1 MKAKLLGAV
10 LVGALALTVPAWA
23 ETAAEEEE
31 AWKQEPAYGRTIR
44 IGYNGGLCLGAFG
57 VAQIMGFYE
66 AEGLQ
71 TEIVRMSGGG
81 GAGAM
86 TVDGLGT
93 GKIDVTGDH
102 IATMLVPT
110 VNGVRMKFTA
120 GIHTGCK
127 SLYVLTNSDIQNTSD
142 LVSKAIAVPEG
153 IGASDHNIALRLL
166 NKDQV
171 DPRSVRWRVVES
183 GAAVLALQHGEIAAA
198 LLSDQFAKQF
208 LDNGTLRIIRSMT
221 FDQDFRE
228 ETCCVH
234 AVALDFYE
242 QNPITV
248 KKLTRAH
255 EAASAW
261 MSDHPQEAVQL
272 LQEHRWTSGDYV
284 PVLEIFQ
291 SYNFG
296 ISDELTEAT
305 LRNVIDDYKALG
317 LIDSRHDTEELLN
330 RVWDPVLSR

>member
-1 MKAKLLGAV
+1 MKSSFFSALFLG
-10 LVGALALTVPAWA
+10 LWLAFPAWA
-23 ETAAEEEE
+23 MTEAEEEE
-31 AWKQEPAYGRTIR
+31 AWKLEPAYGQTIR

-66 AEGLQ
+66 AQGLQ
-71 TEIVRMSGGG
+71 TEIVRMSGGA
-81 GAGAM
+81 GAGAI

-93 GKIDVTGDH
+93 GKVDVTGDH
-102 IATMLVPT
+102 IAAMLVPA
-110 VNGVRMKFTA
+110 VNGVRMKFTT

-127 SLYVLTNSDIQNTSD
+127 SLYVLANSEYRTTAD
-142 LVSKAIAVPEG
+142 LAGQAIAVPEG
-153 IGASDHNIALRLL
+153 IGASDHNIALRFF

-171 DPRSVRWRVVES
+171 DFRSVRWRVVDS

-208 LDNGTLRIIRSMT
+208 LDNGTLRIVRSLT
-221 FDQDFRE
+221 FDEDFKD

-261 MSDHPQEAVQL
+261 MTEHPEEAVQL
-272 LQEHRWTSGDYV
+272 LQEHRWTSGEYV

-296 ISDELTEAT
+296 ISDGLTEAT
-305 LRNVIDDYKALG
+305 LRKVIDDYKAFG
-317 LIDSRHDTEELLN
+317 LIDNRQDTQELLN
-330 RVWDPVLSR
+330 RLWDPVLSR